1 MPDLCPFIFIC
12 STLNLTTLNETE
24 NIQHSTKTTKQKN
37 ELTIVM
43 EDIMTNENENEKNDN
58 ILIIEAG
65 DRPELYPHVV
75 LKGNSANLSALRG
88 TDAQTR
94 SIFFDERNNSNDED
108 TPSTPPLLMESSVF
122 VSLMTTDAD
131 ADDEHENDNEN
142 ENNNNAVIKGE
153 MFITN
158 TQILFVAI
166 ERDQSEYDLAIGAA
180 CIVLHAMTD
189 EPELS
194 IYLQLS
200 SSSSV
205 GEQQQQPPTE
215 VTLTPIHNENDN
227 DCQKIFDALCKLIS
241 LNPIEP
247 DDDDDGGGGGN
258 MMDGMFGFRGTGTGG
273 FGDDNDGDGDVDDDG
288 FIWAPTTASSKKTSD
303 GTATTLE
310 EEERDAMLE
319 RLDNLLVVPPQF
331 EDGQFDDA
339 IEENDE

>member
-1 MPDLCPFIFIC
+1 M
-12 STLNLTTLNETE
+12 
-24 NIQHSTKTTKQKN
+24 
-37 ELTIVM
+37 VM
-43 EDIMTNENENEKNDN
+43 EDIMTNENENNDN

-94 SIFFDERNNSNDED
+94 SIFFDERNNNSSNDNDED
-108 TPSTPPLLMESSVF
+108 VTPSTPPLLMESSVF
-122 VSLMTTDAD
+122 VSLMMTTDAD
-131 ADDEHENDNEN
+131 ADADADVEN
-142 ENNNNAVIKGE
+142 EDENKNNNTFIQGE

-166 ERDQSEYDLAIGAA
+166 ERDQSQYDLAIGAA

-194 IYLQLS
+194 VYLQLS
-200 SSSSV
+200 SSSSSSV
-205 GEQQQQPPTE
+205 GEQQQQQQQPPTE

-227 DCQKIFDALCKLIS
+227 DCQRIFDALCKLIS

-247 DDDDDGGGGGN
+247 DDDDDGGGSGGN
-258 MMDGMFGFRGTGTGG
+258 MMMDGMFGLGGTGTGG
-273 FGDDNDGDGDVDDDG
+273 FVDDNDGDGDIDDDG
-288 FIWAPTTASSKKTSD
+288 FIWAPTTAASSNNKTSD
-303 GTATTLE
+303 GTATTSE

-319 RLDNLLVVPPQF
+319 RLDNLLIVPPQF

-339 IEENDE
+339 IEENDD

>member
-1 MPDLCPFIFIC
+1 M
-12 STLNLTTLNETE
+12 
-24 NIQHSTKTTKQKN
+24 
-37 ELTIVM
+37 VM
-43 EDIMTNENENEKNDN
+43 EDIMTNENENNDN

-94 SIFFDERNNSNDED
+94 SIFFEERNNNNSSNDDED
-108 TPSTPPLLMESSVF
+108 VTPSTPPLLMESSVF
-122 VSLMTTDAD
+122 VSLMMTTDAD
-131 ADDEHENDNEN
+131 ADDENEDENK
-142 ENNNNAVIKGE
+142 NNNTFIQGE

-166 ERDQSEYDLAIGAA
+166 ERDQSQYDLAIGAA

-194 IYLQLS
+194 VYLQLS
-200 SSSSV
+200 SSSSSCV
-205 GEQQQQPPTE
+205 GEQQQQQQQPPTE

-227 DCQKIFDALCKLIS
+227 DCQRIFDALCKLIS

-247 DDDDDGGGGGN
+247 DDDDDGGGSGGGN
-258 MMDGMFGFRGTGTGG
+258 MMMDGMFGLGGTGTGG
-273 FGDDNDGDGDVDDDG
+273 FVDDNDGDDDIDDDG
-288 FIWAPTTASSKKTSD
+288 FIWAPTTAASSNNKTSD
-303 GTATTLE
+303 GTATTSE

-319 RLDNLLVVPPQF
+319 RLDNLLIVPPQF

-339 IEENDE
+339 IEENDD

>member
-1 MPDLCPFIFIC
+1 VFTQIKL
-12 STLNLTTLNETE
+12 SLNSNKNHKL
-24 NIQHSTKTTKQKN
+24 TKTKRIASTM
-37 ELTIVM
+37 VM
-43 EDIMTNENENEKNDN
+43 EDIMTNENNNDN

-94 SIFFDERNNSNDED
+94 SIFFDERNNNSNNNDEDED
-108 TPSTPPLLMESSVF
+108 TPSSSSPPLLMESSVF
-122 VSLMTTDAD
+122 VSLMTTNAD
-131 ADDEHENDNEN
+131 EDDENENEN
-142 ENNNNAVIKGE
+142 ENNNNNNTVKGE

-166 ERDQSEYDLAIGAA
+166 ERDQSQYDLAIGAA
-180 CIVLHAMTD
+180 CIVLHAMTE

-200 SSSSV
+200 SSSSA
-205 GEQQQQPPTE
+205 GEQQQQQQHQPPTE
-215 VTLTPIHNENDN
+215 VTLTPSHNENDH

-247 DDDDDGGGGGN
+247 DDDDDGGGSGGGGGGN
-258 MMDGMFGFRGTGTGG
+258 MMDGMFGFGTGAGVGG
-273 FGDDNDGDGDVDDDG
+273 FDDDNNDNGDVDDDG
-288 FIWAPTTASSKKTSD
+288 FIWAPTTASSNNKTSD
-303 GTATTLE
+303 
-310 EEERDAMLE
+310 EERDAMLE

-339 IEENDE
+339 IEENDD

>member
-1 MPDLCPFIFIC
+1 M
-12 STLNLTTLNETE
+12 
-24 NIQHSTKTTKQKN
+24 
-37 ELTIVM
+37 VM
-43 EDIMTNENENEKNDN
+43 EDIMTNENENSDN

-75 LKGNSANLSALRG
+75 LKGNSANISALRG

-122 VSLMTTDAD
+122 VSLMTTDSD
-131 ADDEHENDNEN
+131 VDDENEN
-142 ENNNNAVIKGE
+142 ENNNDTFIQGE

-166 ERDQSEYDLAIGAA
+166 ERDQSQYDLAIGAA

-200 SSSSV
+200 SSTSV

-215 VTLTPIHNENDN
+215 VTLTPIHYENDN
-227 DCQKIFDALCKLIS
+227 DCQRIFDALCKLIS

-258 MMDGMFGFRGTGTGG
+258 MMDGMFGFGGTGTGG
-273 FGDDNDGDGDVDDDG
+273 FVDDNDGDGDVDDDG
-288 FIWAPTTASSKKTSD
+288 FIWAPTTASSNKTSD
-303 GTATTLE
+303 GTATMSE

-339 IEENDE
+339 IEENDD